1 VTSSAQLPELPEDGL
16 SGIFDGT
23 VPPGVYRTAS
33 VGPDALLQA
42 QAEGWYG
49 AVLDLGGVRD
59 KAGFLESCAAGLE
72 LPGPLDSDWDA
83 LADRLTDLSWLGET
97 RGYLVLTSGWADFQY
112 AAPQEADSAAEVLG
126 AAVGYWA
133 VREAPLAAV
142 LG

>member
-1 VTSSAQLPELPEDGL
+1 MTSSAQLPELPEDGL

-33 VGPDALLQA
+33 VGPEALIQA

-49 AVLDLGGVRD
+49 TVVDLSGVTDRS
-59 KAGFLESCAAGLE
+59 GFLAGCAAALE
-72 LPGPLDSDWDA
+72 LPGPIVGGWDA
-83 LADRLTDLSWLGET
+83 LADRFTDLSWLGAT
-97 RGYLVLTSGWADFQY
+97 GGYLILTSGWAGFQY
-112 AAPQEADSAAEVLG
+112 AAPRDADSAAEVLG

>member
-33 VGPDALLQA
+33 VGPEALLQA
-42 QAEGWYG
+42 QAEGWHA
-49 AVLDLGGVRD
+49 AVVDLGGVTD
-59 KAGFLESCAAGLE
+59 KSGFLAGCAHGLE
-72 LPGPLDSDWDA
+72 LPDGLDDDWDA
-83 LADRLTDLSWLGET
+83 LADRLTDLSWLGEP
-97 RGYLVLTSGWADFQY
+97 RGYLLLVTGWTEFEE
-112 AAPQEADSAAEVLG
+112 AAPQDADSAAEVLG

>member
-1 VTSSAQLPELPEDGL
+1 MTSSAQLPELPEDGL

-33 VGPDALLQA
+33 VGPEALLQA

-49 AVLDLGGVRD
+49 AVVDLGGVTD
-59 KAGFLESCAAGLE
+59 KAGFLAGCAAGLE
-72 LPGPLDSDWDA
+72 VPEPLGDDWDA
-83 LADRLTDLSWLGET
+83 LADRLTDLSWLGEP
-97 RGYLVLTSGWADFQY
+97 RGYLVLVSGWSAFES

-133 VREAPLAAV
+133 VREAPLAAI